1 MPGWFAA
8 LDEGQRR
15 VVLALAAVVA
25 ALGLALGVVALTDDD
40 PRQATVRTDDQV
52 TSSTSAGSTSTT
64 SLTSSTRRTSTT
76 AASSSTST
84 TKAKAKASATA
95 GGGTTTTK
103 GTRGTTATTATTR
116 PTTTQPTAPPSGGGG
131 PCAGGGGAAGQMAT
145 LFCNHRAELG
155 LPSMA
160 RNSALDA
167 MAQEWAAKMAA
178 DGALSHRPS
187 NQARTMVAARCDCPG
202 WAENVAFDDSAQEA
216 FSAWL
221 ASSSGHREHIE
232 DPRDGE
238 HGIGVASGGG
248 YLWFVQVFG
257 YYG

>member
-15 VVLALAAVVA
+15 VVLVLAAVVVS
-25 ALGLALGVVALTDDD
+25 LGLAIGVVALTDGD
-40 PRQATVRTDDQV
+40 PSQATVQTDDQV
-52 TSSTSAGSTSTT
+52 TSSTTASSTSTT
-64 SLTSSTRRTSTT
+64 TPTSSTSRTSTT
-76 AASSSTST
+76 AKTSSTST
-84 TKAKAKASATA
+84 TKAKGKATG

-103 GTRGTTATTATTR
+103 GTKGTTATTATTR
-116 PTTTQPTAPPSGGGG
+116 PTTTQATAPPSGGGG

-145 LFCNHRAELG
+145 LFCNHRAKLG
-155 LPSMA
+155 LPSMS

-178 DGALSHRPS
+178 EGTLSHRPNS
-187 NQARTMVAARCDCPG
+187 EARTMVAARCDCPG

-257 YYG
+257 YYQ